1 MQDVVRKI
9 REIPN
14 LRKMGEEAFAEA
26 HTYDRSI
33 KLLARRLRNPKFL
46 TEVCEYAAIQ
56 LIRLAADAVRQN
68 SGVSRTGRG
77 SDNPSG
83 LASLSRSRIH
93 DLLDTPLGWSNGIP
107 LGDGTRKE
115 LLMEIHGYQ
124 KLAKGNAIK
133 AKWMQL
139 IHNKIHGKQRVRT
152 VLDDQKLRELF
163 DKANHET

>member
-1 MQDVVRKI
+1 MQQVVRKL

-14 LRKMGEEAFAEA
+14 LRKMGEDALAEG

-33 KLLARRLRNPKFL
+33 KLLARRLRDPKFL

-68 SGVSRTGRG
+68 SGVSRPNRGR
-77 SDNPSG
+77 DNPTG

-93 DLLDTPLGWSNGIP
+93 SLLDTPLGWSNGIA

-115 LLMEIHGYQ
+115 LLLEIHGYQ
-124 KLAKGNAIK
+124 RLAKGNAMK
-133 AKWMQL
+133 ARWMQL

-163 DKANHET
+163 DKANSET